1 METGDLYNAGNSFRR
16 NSSSIWRSGGVEAY
30 SKSSGDEDDEEA
42 LKWAALEKLPTFN
55 RLKKGLLTTQEG
67 ETSEIDIHHLGLHER
82 KILIDRLL
90 KIPEED
96 NEKFLLQLRNRI
108 DRYILLLVLSSSLFF
123 FFFFFLKLY
132 SAHKTSILVF
142 IIIIIVIIILVW
154 FTLCLFHWK
163 TFCKDNFSHFS
174 VFSSTKKN

>member
-1 METGDLYNAGNSFRR
+1 M
-16 NSSSIWRSGGVEAY
+16 EAY

-55 RLKKGLLTTQEG
+55 RLKKGLLTSPEG
-67 ETSEIDIHHLGLHER
+67 ETSEIDIHNLGLHER

-108 DRYILLLVLSSSLFF
+108 DRYILLLVLSSSFLFSKFYF
-123 FFFFFLKLY
+123 FKLY
-132 SAHKTSILVF
+132 PAHKTSILVF
-142 IIIIIVIIILVW
+142 FLIIIIIILVW
-154 FTLCLFHWK
+154 FTLCLFRWK
-163 TFCKDNFSHFS
+163 TFCKDNFSYFS
-174 VFSSTKKN
+174 VFSSTKKTWSMKNYLWLTKKSNKNKAYFL

>member
-1 METGDLYNAGNSFRR
+1 METGDLYNVGNSFRR

-30 SKSSGDEDDEEA
+30 SKSFHDEEDEEA

-108 DRYILLLVLSSSLFF
+108 DRYVLLLV
-123 FFFFFLKLY
+123 FFFL
-132 SAHKTSILVF
+132 F
-142 IIIIIVIIILVW
+142 P
-154 FTLCLFHWK
+154 
-163 TFCKDNFSHFS
+163 
-174 VFSSTKKN
+174 

>member
-55 RLKKGLLTTQEG
+55 RLKKGLLTSPEG
-67 ETSEIDIHHLGLHER
+67 ETSEIDIHNLGLHER

-123 FFFFFLKLY
+123 FFFFFFK
-132 SAHKTSILVF
+132 
-142 IIIIIVIIILVW
+142 IVLS
-154 FTLCLFHWK
+154 TQ
-163 TFCKDNFSHFS
+163 NFHFS
-174 VFSSTKKN
+174 FYYYYYCYYYFGLVYALLISLENFL

>member
-1 METGDLYNAGNSFRR
+1 METGDLYNVGNSFRR

-55 RLKKGLLTTQEG
+55 RLKKGLLTSPEG
-67 ETSEIDIHHLGLHER
+67 ETSEIDIHNLGLHER

-123 FFFFFLKLY
+123 FLFFFF
-132 SAHKTSILVF
+132 
-142 IIIIIVIIILVW
+142 
-154 FTLCLFHWK
+154 
-163 TFCKDNFSHFS
+163 
-174 VFSSTKKN
+174 